1 MKAKG
6 MLVVPALL
14 FAAAAYGQSAHA
26 DLMDASGK
34 SVGSATLTQTT
45 GGVQI
50 KATFS
55 NLPPGVH
62 GIHIHTAGKCEAPAF
77 TTAGGH
83 FNPANKKHGMDNP
96 DGMHMGDLPNFTV
109 AADGTGQLT
118 ALAEHATLAD
128 GDNSLFHTGGT
139 ALVIHAMADDYK
151 TDPSGNSGARIACGV
166 IEK

>member
-1 MKAKG
+1 MRVKLLFA
-6 MLVVPALL
+6 VPALL
-14 FAAAAYGQSAHA
+14 FAATAYGQSAHA

-34 SVGSATLTQTT
+34 SVGTATITQTS

-50 KATFS
+50 KATLS

-62 GIHIHTAGKCEAPAF
+62 AIHIHTVGKCDPPGF

-83 FNPANKKHGMDNP
+83 FNPENKKHGMDNP

-109 AADGTGQLT
+109 AADGTGQVT
-118 ALAEHATLAD
+118 ALAAHATLGD
-128 GDNSLFHTGGT
+128 GDDSLFHTGGT

-151 TDPSGNSGARIACGV
+151 TDPSGNSGPRIACGV
-166 IEK
+166 IQK